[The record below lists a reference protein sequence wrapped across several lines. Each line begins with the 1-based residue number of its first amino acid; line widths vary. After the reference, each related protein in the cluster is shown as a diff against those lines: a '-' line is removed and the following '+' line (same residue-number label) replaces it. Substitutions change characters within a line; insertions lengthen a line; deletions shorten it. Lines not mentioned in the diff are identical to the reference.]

1 MKKANSNTFQTEM
14 DPRIEEQERIRQ
26 EKKKNYTHVMRAKLF
41 GVIAINTM
49 EGITSE
55 IDSMLPYELE
65 KGELRL
71 WRCDPVD
78 NIDALSDQYRKY
90 RNGVLYPTSYGDH
103 MDRAIKSLGK
113 DLGIAVSVDLTNTQA
128 IKVDNHWVHS
138 HCIEGADKAHSQH
151 TRGPATGSGGLAVP
165 AERGHH
171 EIGTLRRAHQQVLSS
186 LLQEDGNRD

>member
-1 MKKANSNTFQTEM
+1 M
-14 DPRIEEQERIRQ
+14 EEQERLHQ

-41 GVIAINTM
+41 GVIAINTL

-65 KGELRL
+65 KGSVALVRAD
-71 WRCDPVD
+71 RVD

-90 RNGVLYPTSYGDH
+90 RNGILYPTSYGDH

-128 IKVDNHWVHS
+128 IKVRNEVWVS
-138 HCIEGADKAHSQH
+138 
-151 TRGPATGSGGLAVP
+151 
-165 AERGHH
+165 
-171 EIGTLRRAHQQVLSS
+171 LRRKC
-186 LLQEDGNRD
+186 

>member
-14 DPRIEEQERIRQ
+14 DPRMEEQERIRQ
-26 EKKKNYTHVMRAKLF
+26 EKKKNYTHIMRAKLF

-65 KGELRL
+65 KGESRVQ
-71 WRCDPVD
+71 RCDPVD

-128 IKVDNHWVHS
+128 IKVESRWMYS
-138 HCIEGADKAHSQH
+138 HCVEGADKAHSQH
-151 TRGPATGSGGLAVP
+151 ARGPATGSG
-165 AERGHH
+165 
-171 EIGTLRRAHQQVLSS
+171 
-186 LLQEDGNRD
+186 

>member
-14 DPRIEEQERIRQ
+14 DPRMEEQERIRQ

-71 WRCDPVD
+71 
-78 NIDALSDQYRKY
+78 
-90 RNGVLYPTSYGDH
+90 
-103 MDRAIKSLGK
+103 
-113 DLGIAVSVDLTNTQA
+113 
-128 IKVDNHWVHS
+128 
-138 HCIEGADKAHSQH
+138 
-151 TRGPATGSGGLAVP
+151 
-165 AERGHH
+165 
-171 EIGTLRRAHQQVLSS
+171 
-186 LLQEDGNRD
+186 

>member
-1 MKKANSNTFQTEM
+1 MWNSREAGVHSKAM
-14 DPRIEEQERIRQ
+14 DSRMEEQERLHQ

-41 GVIAINTM
+41 GVIAINTL

-65 KGELRL
+65 KGNVALVRAD
-71 WRCDPVD
+71 RVD

-90 RNGVLYPTSYGDH
+90 RNGILYPTSYGDH

-128 IKVDNHWVHS
+128 IKVRNGVWVS
-138 HCIEGADKAHSQH
+138 SPESVDKADPDNS
-151 TRGPATGSGGLAVP
+151 RRAALGSGRLVVV
-165 AERGHH
+165 AERDDH
-171 EIGTLRRAHQQVLSS
+171 EVGAV
-186 LLQEDGNRD
+186 